1 MTMQAL
7 KNSHKRQNI
16 FALFLPEIKELLAQ
30 KNFSELKD
38 LIKRIHS
45 IDLAEGWLLLSE
57 QEKILIFK
65 LLSQRKTIEVF
76 EDLRFKEQEYL
87 LHNLENAE
95 IAQILNEM
103 VSDQRAKL
111 FKDLSSKTVKKLF
124 SLMRKEEVDDV
135 RKLLTFKE
143 NSAGS
148 LMSTEFVELKKDMT
162 CRRAI
167 LYLQEKQ
174 TTEQSQKIYSIYVT
188 DEEHRLIGG
197 LSLHELIVS
206 PQDMLIK
213 DVMFDVELIKINV
226 DMPKEEVGRHF
237 SKYDLLDAP
246 VVDEYNHLVGIVTI
260 DDVVDLIQRETT
272 KEVYEIGKM
281 TGRGGREIRY
291 ATTSVFELVRRRAGW
306 LVVLL
311 IFDFLTGTVLKTF
324 EHALGT
330 VVALTFFIPMLL
342 DTGGNAGNQTAITI
356 IRGMAIGDVTF
367 KNVWKVAK
375 LEIIASFS
383 MGLIVGAVAFV
394 RAFLL
399 QGDLMLSLVV
409 GCTMTF
415 IILLAIL
422 TGLFL
427 PIASKRIGLDP
438 AVLAGPITTSVVD
451 VIGLIIYFKI
461 AQFLIPVLK

>member
-1 MTMQAL
+1 
-7 KNSHKRQNI
+7 
-16 FALFLPEIKELLAQ
+16 
-30 KNFSELKD
+30 
-38 LIKRIHS
+38 
-45 IDLAEGWLLLSE
+45 
-57 QEKILIFK
+57 
-65 LLSQRKTIEVF
+65 
-76 EDLRFKEQEYL
+76 
-87 LHNLENAE
+87 
-95 IAQILNEM
+95 
-103 VSDQRAKL
+103 
-111 FKDLSSKTVKKLF
+111 
-124 SLMRKEEVDDV
+124 
-135 RKLLTFKE
+135 
-143 NSAGS
+143 
-148 LMSTEFVELKKDMT
+148 
-162 CRRAI
+162 
-167 LYLQEKQ
+167 
-174 TTEQSQKIYSIYVT
+174 
-188 DEEHRLIGG
+188 
-197 LSLHELIVS
+197 
-206 PQDMLIK
+206 
-213 DVMFDVELIKINV
+213 
-226 DMPKEEVGRHF
+226 MPKEDVGRHF

-246 VVDEYNHLVGIVTI
+246 VVDEQNHLVGIVTI

-291 ATTSVFELVRRRAGW
+291 ATTSVVELVRRRAGW

-367 KNVWKVAK
+367 KNVWKIAK
-375 LEIIASFS
+375 LEILASFS
-383 MGLIVGAVAFV
+383 MGLIVGAVAFI

-409 GCTMTF
+409 GSTMTF

-427 PIASKRIGLDP
+427 PVVSKRLGLDP

-451 VIGLIIYFKI
+451 VLGLIIYFKI